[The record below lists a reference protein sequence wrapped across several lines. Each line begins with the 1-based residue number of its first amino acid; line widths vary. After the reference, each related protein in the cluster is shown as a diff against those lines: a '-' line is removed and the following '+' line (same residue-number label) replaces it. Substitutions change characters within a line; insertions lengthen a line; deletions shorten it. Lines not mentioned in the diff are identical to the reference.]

1 MGLWSEPIYVYP
13 ENITINFKS
22 FHIPVTII
30 QNLDSVPNKPTKLS
44 EFIKLFTE
52 SSNIWGYIQKDKEIK
67 KDWDIFLKSISSQN
81 PTYKH
86 IQFHFYCS
94 DDNVPFYI
102 QYDRS
107 RNVTELIWF
116 FSNEQAFNDII
127 DEAEDF
133 VISFNKQKY
142 IKNYSKSEIF
152 GKIILN

>member
-1 MGLWSEPIYVYP
+1 MGLWSEPIYVHP

-30 QNLDSVPNKPTKLS
+30 QNLESVPNKPTKLS

>member
-1 MGLWSEPIYVYP
+1 MGLWSEPIYVHP

-30 QNLDSVPNKPTKLS
+30 QNLESVPNKPTKLS

-116 FSNEQAFNDII
+116 FSNEQTFNDII

>member
-1 MGLWSEPIYVYP
+1 MGLWSEPIYVHP

-30 QNLDSVPNKPTKLS
+30 QNLESVPNKPTKLS

-116 FSNEQAFNDII
+116 FSNEQVFNDII